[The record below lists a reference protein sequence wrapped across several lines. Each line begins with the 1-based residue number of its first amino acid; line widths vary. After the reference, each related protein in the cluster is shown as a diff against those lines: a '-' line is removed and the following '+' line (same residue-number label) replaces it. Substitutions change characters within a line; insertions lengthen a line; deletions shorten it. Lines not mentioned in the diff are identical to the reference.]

1 MIIQKLQDDL
11 IASLKSHQQNRVD
24 IVRLMI
30 AEIKNARIAKMDDL
44 TGDEE
49 VAVLKKMNKKLKEAL
64 EMFEK
69 AGRTDL
75 VEHNRT
81 QLAIVQEYMPT
92 EMTDEDLEKAISALI
107 EHNQETFSAQPKS
120 IIGIAMKSLS
130 LQAEPSRIMA
140 ALQKRM

>member
-1 MIIQKLQDDL
+1 
-11 IASLKSHQQNRVD
+11 
-24 IVRLMI
+24 
-30 AEIKNARIAKMDDL
+30 
-44 TGDEE
+44 
-49 VAVLKKMNKKLKEAL
+49 
-64 EMFEK
+64 MFEK